1 MIIMSNNSHIG
12 YKGVEATFATI
23 PQMFQKVVSENRDI
37 ETYFVKAGDEW
48 KGTTFEDLQTWVEGF
63 ANGLKNL
70 GINERDHVA
79 IIGTNCPQ
87 WCVSDFAIAHIRA
100 VSVPVYPTEIP
111 EKSRYVVK
119 HSESKIA
126 IVQDEVQLAKILPL
140 LNDHE
145 CDLRKI
151 IIMDDSYSG
160 SDAITYSS
168 VTALNDT
175 THDIKAISQTVQS
188 SDLLTLIYTS
198 GTTGVPKGVMLTH
211 NNVCSNL
218 LSIGELIELIEHK
231 YNMEEKVFLSF
242 LPVAHSFE
250 RVGGHYGCFNAG
262 MQIYYAQSM
271 ETVIPNIQ
279 EVRPTFLTAVPRIF
293 EKIHAKVMEGVE
305 ASTGVKKILAE
316 WSIGVGLKAAPYFQ
330 QNKKLPFFLG
340 LKYNLADKLVLH
352 KFRAVL
358 GGRVAAASSGGS
370 ALSPEVGSFFCGIG
384 ISIMEGYGLTETS
397 PVMTIGHPEF
407 FKYGTVGKP
416 IPGVEVK
423 IAEDGEIL
431 CRGHNVMKG
440 YYKDPEATAEAIDKD
455 GWFYSGD
462 IGMFDEDGLLKI
474 TDRKKSL
481 IVTSGGKNV
490 APQPMEVTLT
500 SNKYVEQCLVIG
512 DDRNFISALVVPSRE
527 NLIAWA
533 EKNGMESMDYES
545 LCTDQKTY
553 DMYNSIVEES
563 MRKFSRYESIRKI
576 TLIPQEWTVE
586 GGELTPKLS
595 IKRKVVTTKHE
606 DEIEEM
612 YNLKNAPTKS
622 SDDSGHLGG

>member
-1 MIIMSNNSHIG
+1 MSNNSHIG
-12 YKGVEATFATI
+12 YKGVEATFTTI

-37 ETYFVKAGDEW
+37 ETYFVKTGDEW

-70 GINERDHVA
+70 GINENDHVA

-140 LNDHE
+140 LNDDE
-145 CDLRKI
+145 CHLGKI

-211 NNVCSNL
+211 DNVCSNL

-612 YNLKNAPTKS
+612 YNLKNAPTKL

>member
-1 MIIMSNNSHIG
+1 MSNNSHPG
-12 YKGVEATFATI
+12 YKGVEATFTTI

-37 ETYFVKAGDEW
+37 ETYFVKKDGQW
-48 KGTTFEDLQTWVEGF
+48 KGQTFGELQERVEGF

-70 GINERDHVA
+70 GINEHDKVA
-79 IIGTNCPQ
+79 IIGTNSPE
-87 WCVSDFAIAHIRA
+87 WCTSDFAIAHIRA
-100 VSVPVYPTEIP
+100 VSVPVYPTLIP
-111 EKSRYVVK
+111 EQAQYVVK

-126 IVQDEVQLAKILPL
+126 IVKDKEQLDKILPL
-140 LNDHE
+140 LSDDE
-145 CDLRKI
+145 CHLNKI
-151 IIMDDSYSG
+151 IIMDESYSG
-160 SDAITYSS
+160 EHATHFSAVVS
-168 VTALNDT
+168 LNNT
-175 THDIKAISQTVQS
+175 SHDIKAISQTVQP

-198 GTTGVPKGVMLTH
+198 GTTGLPKGVMLTH
-211 NNVCSNL
+211 DNVCRNL
-218 LSIGELIELIEHK
+218 LSIGELIDLIQDK
-231 YNMEEKVFLSF
+231 YNMTEKAFLSF

-262 MQIYYAQSM
+262 MQIYYAENLPDMSF
-271 ETVIPNIQ
+271 VVPNIQ

-293 EKIHAKVMEGVE
+293 EKIHAKIMEGVE
-305 ASTGVKKILAE
+305 SATGIKKVLAN
-316 WSIGVGLKAAPYFQ
+316 WAINVGLKAAPYFQ
-330 QNKKLPFFLG
+330 RDAKLPFFLG
-340 LKYNLADKLVLH
+340 LQWNLADKLVLS
-352 KFRAVL
+352 KFRAIL

-384 ISIMEGYGLTETS
+384 ISIVEGYGLTETS
-397 PVMTIGHPEF
+397 PVMTVGHPEF

-500 SNKYVEQCLVIG
+500 SNKYVEQCLAIG

-527 NLIAWA
+527 NLIPWA
-533 EKNGMESMDYES
+533 ESNGIESSNWEALCSDPKVYE
-545 LCTDQKTY
+545 
-553 DMYNSIVEES
+553 MYNAIVEEA
-563 MRKFSRYESIRKI
+563 MTKFSRYESIRKI
-576 TLIPQEWTVE
+576 TLIPQEWTVDA
-586 GGELTPKLS
+586 GELTPKLS
-595 IKRKVVTTKHE
+595 IKRKVVTEKHAA
-606 DEIEEM
+606 EIDAM
-612 YNLKNAPTKS
+612 YN
-622 SDDSGHLGG
+622 G

>member
-1 MIIMSNNSHIG
+1 MSNNSHIG
-12 YKGVEATFATI
+12 YKGVEATFTTI

-37 ETYFVKAGDEW
+37 ETYFVKTGDEW

-70 GINERDHVA
+70 GINENDHVA

-140 LNDHE
+140 LNDDE
-145 CDLRKI
+145 CHLGKI

-211 NNVCSNL
+211 DNVCSNL

-622 SDDSGHLGG
+622 SDGSGDLGG

>member
-1 MIIMSNNSHIG
+1 MSENSHPG
-12 YKGVEATFATI
+12 YQGVEATFTTI
-23 PQMFQKVVSENRDI
+23 PQMFQRVVSENQGI
-37 ETYFVKAGDEW
+37 ETYFVKTDDKW
-48 KGTTFEDLQTWVEGF
+48 NGTTFEDLQTWVEGF

-70 GINERDHVA
+70 GINEHDHVA
-79 IIGTNCPQ
+79 IIGTNGPQ

-175 THDIKAISQTVQS
+175 THDIKAISQTVQP

-211 NNVCSNL
+211 DNVCRNL
-218 LSIGELIELIEHK
+218 LSIGELIELIESR
-231 YNMEEKVFLSF
+231 YNMEERVFLSF

-271 ETVIPNIQ
+271 ETIIPNIQ

-293 EKIHAKVMEGVE
+293 EKIHAKIMEGVE
-305 ASTGVKKILAE
+305 AMTGVKKILAE

-330 QNKKLPFFLG
+330 RDEKLPFFLG

-384 ISIMEGYGLTETS
+384 ISIVEGYGLTETS
-397 PVMTIGHPEF
+397 PVMTIGHPQF

-440 YYKDPEATAEAIDKD
+440 YYKEPEATAEAIDKD

-500 SNKYVEQCLVIG
+500 SNKYVEQCLAIG
-512 DDRNFISALVVPSRE
+512 DDRNFISALVVPSRD

-545 LCTDQKTY
+545 LCADQKTY
-553 DMYNSIVEES
+553 DMYNSIVEEA
-563 MRKFSRYESIRKI
+563 MTKFSRYESVRKI
-576 TLIPQEWTVE
+576 TLIPEEWTVE

-595 IKRKVVTTKHE
+595 IKRKVVTEKHQA
-606 DEIEEM
+606 EIDQM
-612 YNLKNAPTKS
+612 YMGKKEVLE
-622 SDDSGHLGG
+622 GELGG

>member
-37 ETYFVKAGDEW
+37 ETYFVKTGDEW
-48 KGTTFEDLQTWVEGF
+48 KGTTFKDLQTWVEGF

>member
-1 MIIMSNNSHIG
+1 
-12 YKGVEATFATI
+12 
-23 PQMFQKVVSENRDI
+23 
-37 ETYFVKAGDEW
+37 
-48 KGTTFEDLQTWVEGF
+48 
-63 ANGLKNL
+63 L

>member
-1 MIIMSNNSHIG
+1 MSKNPHPG
-12 YKGVEATFATI
+12 YKGVEATFTTI
-23 PQMFQKVVSENRDI
+23 PQMFQRVVSENQDI
-37 ETYFVKAGDEW
+37 ETYFVKKDGQW
-48 KGTTFEDLQTWVEGF
+48 KGQTFNELQARVEGF

-70 GINERDHVA
+70 GINEHDKVA
-79 IIGTNCPQ
+79 IIGTNSPE
-87 WCVSDFAIAHIRA
+87 WCTSDFAIAHIRA
-100 VSVPVYPTEIP
+100 VSVPVYPTLIAEQ
-111 EKSRYVVK
+111 SQYVVK

-126 IVQDEVQLAKILPL
+126 IVKDKEQLDKILPL
-140 LNDHE
+140 LSDDE
-145 CDLRKI
+145 CHLNKI
-151 IIMDDSYSG
+151 IIMDESYSG
-160 SDAITYSS
+160 EHATHFSKIVS
-168 VTALNDT
+168 LNNT
-175 THDIKAISQTVQS
+175 THDIKAIAETVQPD
-188 SDLLTLIYTS
+188 DLLTLIYTS
-198 GTTGVPKGVMLTH
+198 GTTGLPKGVMLTH
-211 NNVCSNL
+211 DNVCRNL
-218 LSIGELIELIEHK
+218 LSIGELIDLIQDK
-231 YNMEEKVFLSF
+231 YGMEEKAFLSF

-262 MQIYYAQSM
+262 MQIYYAENLPDMSF
-271 ETVIPNIQ
+271 VVPNIQ

-293 EKIHAKVMEGVE
+293 EKIHAKIMEGVDE
-305 ASTGVKKILAE
+305 ATGIKKVLAN
-316 WSIGVGLKAAPYFQ
+316 WAINVGLKAAPYFQ
-330 QNKKLPFFLG
+330 RDEKLPFLLG
-340 LKYNLADKLVLH
+340 LQWNLADKLVLS
-352 KFRAVL
+352 KFRAIL

-384 ISIMEGYGLTETS
+384 ISIVEGYGLTETS
-397 PVMTIGHPEF
+397 PVMTVGHPEF

-440 YYKDPEATAEAIDKD
+440 YYKEPEATAEVMKD
-455 GWFYSGD
+455 GWFHSGD

-500 SNKYVEQCLVIG
+500 ANKYVEQCLAIG

-545 LCTDQKTY
+545 LCADQKTY
-553 DMYNSIVEES
+553 DMYNDIVEEAMS
-563 MRKFSRYESIRKI
+563 KFSRYESIRKI

-586 GGELTPKLS
+586 AGELTPKLS
-595 IKRKVVTTKHE
+595 IKRKVVTDKHQA
-606 DEIEEM
+606 EIDEM
-612 YNLKNAPTKS
+612 YVDKRPIA
-622 SDDSGHLGG
+622 SDELGG

>member
-1 MIIMSNNSHIG
+1 MSENSHPG
-12 YKGVEATFATI
+12 YQGVEATFTTI
-23 PQMFQKVVSENRDI
+23 PQMFQRVVSENQGI
-37 ETYFVKAGDEW
+37 ETYFVKTDDKW
-48 KGTTFEDLQTWVEGF
+48 NGTTFEDLQTWVEGF

-70 GINERDHVA
+70 GINEHDHVA
-79 IIGTNCPQ
+79 IIGTNGPQ

-145 CDLRKI
+145 CHLRKI

-168 VTALNDT
+168 VTALNDV
-175 THDIKAISQTVQS
+175 THDIKALSQTVQS

-211 NNVCSNL
+211 DNVCRNL
-218 LSIGELIELIEHK
+218 LSIGELIEIIESK

-271 ETVIPNIQ
+271 ETIIPNIQ

-293 EKIHAKVMEGVE
+293 EKIHAKIMESVE
-305 ASTGVKKILAE
+305 AMTGVKKILAE

-330 QNKKLPFFLG
+330 RDAKLPFFLD
-340 LKYNLADKLVLH
+340 LKWKLADKLVLH

-384 ISIMEGYGLTETS
+384 ISIVEGYGLTETS
-397 PVMTIGHPEF
+397 PVMTIGHPQF

-440 YYKDPEATAEAIDKD
+440 YYKEPEATAEAIDKD

-500 SNKYVEQCLVIG
+500 SNKYVEQCLAIG
-512 DDRNFISALVVPSRE
+512 DDRNFISALVVPSRD

-545 LCTDQKTY
+545 LCADQKTY
-553 DMYNSIVEES
+553 DMYNSIVEEA
-563 MRKFSRYESIRKI
+563 MTKFSRYESIRKI
-576 TLIPQEWTVE
+576 TLIPEEWTVE

-595 IKRKVVTTKHE
+595 IKRKVVTEKHQA
-606 DEIEEM
+606 EIDQM
-612 YNLKNAPTKS
+612 YTGKKEVLE
-622 SDDSGHLGG
+622 GELGG

>member
-1 MIIMSNNSHIG
+1 MSNNSHIG

-384 ISIMEGYGLTETS
+384 IPIMEGYGLTETS